1 MKTIYLM
8 RHGKSTWD
16 YAVSDNDRPLKERGI
31 EDAHLVAE
39 AIHGLNL
46 KIDASYSSPA
56 NRALHTAMITLKD
69 LSFPLHK
76 FQISN
81 DLYDFSGE
89 SVLQFI
95 KELNNDLNFVF
106 IFGHNHAFT
115 EIANTLGSQFIENV
129 PTAGFVQLNFEV
141 ENWKAI
147 RKGITQKI
155 LFPKQLRS

>member
-1 MKTIYLM
+1 M
-8 RHGKSTWD
+8 RHAKSSWE
-16 YAVSDNDRPLKERGI
+16 YEVSDRDRPLKERGI
-31 EDAHLVAE
+31 QDASLVSE
-39 AIHGLNL
+39 ALHGLNL
-46 KIDASYSSPA
+46 QVDASFSSPA
-56 NRALHTAMITLKD
+56 NRALHTAMIALKN

-95 KELNNDLNFVF
+95 KELNNDLNCVF

-115 EIANTLGSQFIENV
+115 EIANSLGNQFIENV
-129 PTAGFVQLNFEV
+129 PTAGFVQLNFDT

-147 RKGITQKI
+147 RKGVTEKI
-155 LFPKQLRS
+155 LFPKQLR